1 MGIEIEVVLSF
12 SFGGDK
18 GMGFEYI
25 LERVFKE
32 KLYNGL

>member
-1 MGIEIEVVLSF
+1 MGIEIEVVLLF
-12 SFGGDK
+12 SFGSDEGL
-18 GMGFEYI
+18 GFEYI